1 MKISDGYEIFIF
13 RSSPINA
20 WELLIFET
28 EADTFAGRFIERIGV
43 EANLEWFPI
52 AVDCSVGHVSSSG
65 TEKSTANDASTSGGG
80 ARLCSHGAWYLN
92 EVGRT
97 ICAQLSFSRC

>member
-52 AVDCSVGHVSSSG
+52 A
-65 TEKSTANDASTSGGG
+65 
-80 ARLCSHGAWYLN
+80 
-92 EVGRT
+92 
-97 ICAQLSFSRC
+97 